1 MTYVTAVLV
10 HVSDLDAGRE
20 WYRRA
25 FPKAVITTSQPSG
38 FEYLQIGQIQLEI
51 VWADEKVASG
61 AAGTVVYWHAEDFPQ
76 ALQHLE
82 SLGAELY
89 RGPMKI
95 DGDLWMCQVRDPWG
109 NCIGLRG
116 PEASVRVGVEA

>member
-1 MTYVTAVLV
+1 MMQAVSAILV
-10 HVSDLDAGRE
+10 HVADIQAALS

-25 FPKAVITTSQPSG
+25 FPNAVPTVSEPSG
-38 FEYLQIGQIQLEI
+38 FTFLKIGDIQLEL

-61 AAGTVVYWHAEDFPQ
+61 PAGTVVYWMVEDFQQ
-76 ALQHLE
+76 ALTHLE
-82 SLGAELY
+82 AVGAVLY

-109 NCIGLRG
+109 NCIGIRG
-116 PEASVRVGVEA
+116 PKAESYES